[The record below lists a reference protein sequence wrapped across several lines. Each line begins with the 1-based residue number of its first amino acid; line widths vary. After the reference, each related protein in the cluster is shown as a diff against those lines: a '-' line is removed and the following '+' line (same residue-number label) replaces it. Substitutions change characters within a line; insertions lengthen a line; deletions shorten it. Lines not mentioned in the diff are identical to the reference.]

1 MTRPEDRPRIGV
13 TTSLTPNGRGEK
25 EQRLDLAYVRAVER
39 AGGLPLVVPMLAT
52 DEAADAFAALLD
64 GLVVT
69 GGPAVTL
76 GMTGRRPDD
85 LDETDPERVAADARL
100 LRAFLDARRPT
111 LGICYG
117 MQLASALRGGTIWA
131 DATRDRPDTA
141 VHSSKRG
148 GADHDVRVADGT
160 RLRGIVGP
168 GPLRVG
174 ARHIQ
179 ALNAVG
185 EGLVVSAVAPDGVV
199 EAVETPDG
207 AFVGVQFHP
216 EALSPPL
223 DALFD
228 DLVARARAFRDGRT
242 ERAETEVPAA
252 MAPAPVRFLHPNE
265 PEADDPSAPP
275 HSHRVS

>member
-1 MTRPEDRPRIGV
+1 MDRPRIGV
-13 TTSLTPNGRGEK
+13 TTSLNTTEQGAK

-39 AGGLPLVVPMLAT
+39 AGGLPLVVPMLAS

-76 GMTGRRPDD
+76 GMVGERPAD
-85 LDETDPERVAADARL
+85 LAETDPERTASDVRL
-100 LRAFLDARRPT
+100 LRSAFDAGLPT
-111 LGICYG
+111 LGVCYG

-131 DATRDRPDTA
+131 DAERDRPDTS

-148 GADHDVRVADGT
+148 GPDHEVQVADGT
-160 RLRGIVGP
+160 RLRRVVGA

-179 ALNAVG
+179 ALADVG
-185 EGLVVSAVAPDGVV
+185 AGLVVSAVAPDGVV
-199 EAVETPDG
+199 EAVETTDG

-216 EALSPPL
+216 EALQPPL
-223 DALFD
+223 DALFV
-228 DLVARARAFRDGRT
+228 DLVERSRTWRAG
-242 ERAETEVPAA
+242 RAET
-252 MAPAPVRFLHPNE
+252 
-265 PEADDPSAPP
+265 
-275 HSHRVS
+275 